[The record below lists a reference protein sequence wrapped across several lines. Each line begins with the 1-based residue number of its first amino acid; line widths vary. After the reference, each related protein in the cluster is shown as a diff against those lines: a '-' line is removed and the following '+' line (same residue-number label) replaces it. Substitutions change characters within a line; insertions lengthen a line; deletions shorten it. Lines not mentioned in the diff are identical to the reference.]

1 MQVCREKKRWK
12 EAVPPAKNEEGVFME
27 KRPVKK
33 TKEQKKKAIPQKSSG
48 KSGSI
53 QINSS
58 RTKRLIAV
66 IFVVLLLI
74 IIVRGIFN
82 IVSLKQQEKDLAQT
96 YQEKV
101 EEKEKLEKMREYIS
115 SDEYIEQTARDLF
128 KMVKPGEILYILEDE
143 ETDKKNEN
151 VLEKKE
157 IVVPD
162 QLPEDSTTSQ
172 SGIDSPA
179 EENGTD
185 QEGGDDPQSESDSSA
200 QKGQDT
206 EAQ

>member
-1 MQVCREKKRWK
+1 
-12 EAVPPAKNEEGVFME
+12 ME

-33 TKEQKKKAIPQKSSG
+33 TKEQKNTGSVQKSSG

-66 IFVVLLLI
+66 IFMVLLLI

-82 IVSLKQQEKDLAQT
+82 IVSLKQQEKDLEQT

-143 ETDKKNEN
+143 ETDKKDEN